1 MDPRRIQSTKCER
14 GRGTSD
20 SPPSSDVA
28 ERFASAWKGRPRRS
42 AGGVLLAVG
51 PVIVFFSRWSWWT
64 VAGLVLAVA
73 GALWLAFGEVR
84 DGDGA
89 EVPAVVRGPDDLLG
103 GVVR

>member
-1 MDPRRIQSTKCER
+1 M
-14 GRGTSD
+14 
-20 SPPSSDVA
+20 
-28 ERFASAWKGRPRRS
+28 
-42 AGGVLLAVG
+42 
-51 PVIVFFSRWSWWT
+51 FFSRWSWWT